1 MFFGLI
7 FVFICVLYIGSGIL
21 LSNVLPK
28 LFSRKFK
35 LVTLQK
41 TREFFNHFIVICI
54 LVFGIT
60 FFIMLILPENSYL
73 RTIIAI
79 IWCSAFLVL
88 TIFTSRSNNPKEN

>member
-41 TREFFNHFIVICI
+41 TREFY
-54 LVFGIT
+54 GISSKT
-60 FFIMLILPENSYL
+60 EE
-73 RTIIAI
+73 
-79 IWCSAFLVL
+79 
-88 TIFTSRSNNPKEN
+88 KE